1 MENKLMNNII
11 KYYIEELKENNGVT
25 EEEASEMLNY
35 ALQNGDVEQLIF
47 QCIDNNLNEIF

>member
-25 EEEASEMLNY
+25 EEEANEMLNY
-35 ALQNGDVEQLIF
+35 ALQDGDVEQLIF